1 MLSASTPTN
10 LFVSDNFAAALC
22 AASLPNT
29 PCDRFAHGHLLCKSA
44 KFALALAVWFSLG
57 FSDCIQSNLR
67 NKVAVKR
74 INIYLL
80 KNLIEYFIK
89 K

>member
-29 PCDRFAHGHLLCKSA
+29 PCDRFAHGHFLCKSA
-44 KFALALAVWFSLG
+44 KFALALGS
-57 FSDCIQSNLR
+57 SYEM
-67 NKVAVKR
+67 
-74 INIYLL
+74 NI
-80 KNLIEYFIK
+80 ISS
-89 K
+89 